1 MGAFTQALL
10 PLGTRTVSETPV
22 LCHFKLDRLAAH
34 RSDLPGLPP
43 RQRLEDTKLG
53 RGACASSPQ
62 GFPAQEEPSPRA
74 FCIHPLGPH
83 NAAVFTQ
90 AREGTP
96 RGGDG
101 PGQSRVWPGL
111 HFLLH
116 QAGPCRPSC
125 QQQGHVWLFRFTK
138 CHIPRVE
145 VGVFGSIVRQKV
157 GKNQNSSC
165 KALQGL

>member
-22 LCHFKLDRLAAH
+22 LCHFKLGRLAAH

-62 GFPAQEEPSPRA
+62 GCPAQEEPSPRA

-83 NAAVFTQ
+83 DAAVFTQ
-90 AREGTP
+90 PREGIP
-96 RGGDG
+96 GVAMG
-101 PGQSRVWPGL
+101 PARTECGQVSTSCSTRLGLAAQAANSKGTCGCLDSQSVTFPGL
-111 HFLLH
+111 
-116 QAGPCRPSC
+116 
-125 QQQGHVWLFRFTK
+125 
-138 CHIPRVE
+138 
-145 VGVFGSIVRQKV
+145 
-157 GKNQNSSC
+157 
-165 KALQGL
+165 GLGCSVL